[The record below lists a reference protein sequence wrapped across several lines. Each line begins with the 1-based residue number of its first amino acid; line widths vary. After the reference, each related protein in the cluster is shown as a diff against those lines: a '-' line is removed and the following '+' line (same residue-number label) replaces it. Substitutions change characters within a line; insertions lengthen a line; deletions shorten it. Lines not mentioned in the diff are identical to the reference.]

1 VGGKKRRQAN
11 AIPQWQRQAHQHDV
25 SGRQCLLDK
34 AEGVLDYEPVSAID
48 PELRCVLASI
58 GIVKGQPFNPS
69 KRQQELLKKAVE
81 MAPKM
86 ILAQRQLGRPHE
98 RNLYSKDR
106 QFENVWAGGTSE
118 WLQDGYLDV
127 SGGLLPDR
135 LFVGAGHGHAD
146 AGGWLQVSIH
156 DPECEG
162 RVPQRFKL
170 LQATPAAA
178 STRRAVLGRHRLQHH
193 RRSHAGNA
201 ATFAVD

>member
-1 VGGKKRRQAN
+1 MQFPNGSGKRINMMYPVDN
-11 AIPQWQRQAHQHDV
+11 AFWTKLKEFSTTSRF
-25 SGRQCLLDK
+25 
-34 AEGVLDYEPVSAID
+34 SAID

-58 GIVKGQPFNPS
+58 GIVKGEPFNPS

-86 ILAQRQLGRPHE
+86 ILAQRQLGRPDE

-106 QFENVWAGGTSE
+106 QFERRLSRCDPA
-118 WLQDGYLDV
+118 
-127 SGGLLPDR
+127 GGLLPDR

-156 DPECEG
+156 DPGCEG

-193 RRSHAGNA
+193 RRNHAGNA
-201 ATFAVD
+201 ATFAID